1 MTVTALLV
9 SHDGARWLPAVLA
22 GLDDQSRRPDHVLAV
37 DTGSSDESV
46 ALLTDALGPDA
57 VSTHPGSFP
66 EAVAAALPQITT
78 DWVWLLH
85 DDANPAPDALGE
97 LLAAA
102 AEHHAD
108 VVGPKLREWPS
119 LRRLL
124 EVGVTISGAGRRETG
139 LERGEYDQGQH
150 DEAREVLAVNTAGM
164 LVRRSLLEELGGFDP
179 ALPLFG
185 NDIDFGWRAARAGHK
200 TVVAPGAVV
209 FHAEAATN
217 GSRRAQLPGRPHKAE
232 RAAALHTL
240 LVNTSGR
247 NLVPQFVRLVLG
259 TLLRVLGMLLA
270 RSPGSARDEF
280 SALVSVA
287 VRPGRIRA
295 GRRARR
301 DLGDPR
307 SARLKGLLAP
317 WWLPYRHGIDFVT
330 DVGSAIANQGRDAAE
345 RRRAARIEAAGGAPV
360 RGADADAGDDEL
372 GDDSGLL
379 VRFVTSPFAVVTTV
393 LLLLTLWGA
402 REALH
407 PITGGALAPA
417 PAGAGDWWRLV
428 LEGWHEVGQGTDA
441 PAPAYLLP
449 LALVG
454 TLLLGSASAV
464 ISLIFLG
471 AVPLATW
478 GAWRFGKVAAE
489 LGSGNPASRLV
500 VGWGALTYG
509 AVLVASGAWGQGRFG
524 VLASAVLLPWL
535 AHAALGLAEP
545 SADRR
550 WRAGWR
556 TSLLL
561 ALLTAFTPAAWLFAL
576 VLVVL
581 AVVGLFALA
590 PSEARRRSVWG
601 PLAVVALT
609 PPVLLL
615 PGAVGMLDH
624 GISGLFLEAGRVLS
638 LPGPL
643 DLAAGRFDG
652 PAAPHWIG
660 LALLVPG
667 ALCVFRARTRVA
679 VTACWVLVAVAG
691 VLVALLSH
699 VTIDLPAGSTRPGLG
714 FLLLVVQAALITAV
728 TIAGHGLRGTFVGA
742 SFGWRQPLAAV
753 LAAVAVVVPVGG
765 LAWWLGGGDNLL
777 HEPGDSDVPA
787 YMAQAAA
794 EAPGHGVLM
803 LRGDVDRGLT
813 WRVHRGDG
821 VTVGQDEILALT
833 GPDEE
838 LDAEIGSLVS
848 DPTPELVETIPQR
861 GIDYVVMPAPAD
873 GQVAATL
880 DAATGLTQASS
891 ADRSTRAWQF
901 DVPAEA
907 DAIADDGP
915 WWHPLLLIVQ
925 IGALV
930 VVAVLCGPSRREE
943 R

>member
-1 MTVTALLV
+1 MTVTALLI

-22 GLDDQSRRPDHVLAV
+22 GLQDQSRRPDRVLAI
-37 DTGSSDESV
+37 DTGSVDDSV
-46 ALLTDALGPDA
+46 ALLTESLGPEA
-57 VSTHPGSFP
+57 VQSNPGSFP
-66 EAVAAALPQITT
+66 EAVAAALPHIDT

-85 DDANPAPDALGE
+85 DDANPDPGA
-97 LLAAA
+97 LAALIA
-102 AEHHAD
+102 AAEEHHAD
-108 VVGPKLREWPS
+108 IVGPKLREWPS

-124 EVGVTISGAGRRETG
+124 EIGVTISGAGRRETG

-150 DEAREVLAVNTAGM
+150 DQVREVLAVNTAGM
-164 LVRRSLLEELGGFDP
+164 LVRRSLLEELGGFDHD
-179 ALPLFG
+179 LPLFG
-185 NDIDFGWRAARAGHK
+185 NDIDFGWRAARAGHR
-200 TVVAPGAVV
+200 TVVAPEAVV
-209 FHAEAATN
+209 FHAEAASN
-217 GSRRAQLPGRPHKAE
+217 GARGHDGRGRRPHRAE

-247 NLVPQFVRLVLG
+247 TFVPQLLRLVLG
-259 TLLRVLGMLLA
+259 TLLRVVGMLLA
-270 RSPGSARDEF
+270 RSPRTARDEL
-280 SALVSVA
+280 SALVSVLG
-287 VRPGRIRA
+287 RPGRIRA

-307 SARLKGLLAP
+307 SPRLKSLLAP

-330 DVGSAIANQGRDAAE
+330 DVGSAVANQGRDAAE
-345 RRRAARIEAAGGAPV
+345 RRRAARIEAAGGTPV
-360 RGADADAGDDEL
+360 RGPDADDEL

-379 VRFVTSPFAVVTTV
+379 VRFVTSPLAVVSTV
-393 LLLLTLWGA
+393 LLLVTLWAA
-402 REALH
+402 REAFGPL
-407 PITGGALAPA
+407 TGGALAPA
-417 PAGAGDWWRLV
+417 PEGAGDWWRLA
-428 LEGWHEVGQGTDA
+428 LEGWHQIGQGTDA

-454 TLLLGSASAV
+454 TLLLGSATAV
-464 ISLIFLG
+464 ISLIFL
-471 AVPLATW
+471 ASVPLAAW

-489 LGSGNPASRLV
+489 LGSGRPASRLV
-500 VGWGALTYG
+500 VGWGAVSYA

-545 SADRR
+545 SDDRR
-550 WRAGWR
+550 WRAAWR

-561 ALLTAFTPAAWLFAL
+561 ALLTAFTPSAWLFAV
-576 VLVVL
+576 VLVAIALAGLFVL
-581 AVVGLFALA
+581 ARD
-590 PSEARRRSVWG
+590 EARRRSVWG
-601 PLAVVALT
+601 PLVVVAGT

-615 PGAVGMLDH
+615 PGAVGMLGHD
-624 GISGLFLEAGRVLS
+624 ISALFLEAGRIMS

-660 LALLVPG
+660 LLLLVPA
-667 ALCVFRARTRVA
+667 ALALFRARTRIA
-679 VTACWVLVAVAG
+679 VTACWVLVALAG

-699 VTIDLPAGSTRPGLG
+699 LTIDLPAGSTRPGLG
-714 FLLLVVQAALITAV
+714 FLLLVIQAALVAAV
-728 TIAGHGLRGTFVGA
+728 TIAGHGLRDTFVKA
-742 SFGWRQPLAAV
+742 SFGWRQPVAALLAA
-753 LAAVAVVVPVGG
+753 AAAVVPVAG
-765 LAWWLGGGDNLL
+765 LGWWVLGGDNLL

-787 YMAQAAA
+787 YMAQSA
-794 EAPGHGVLM
+794 EQGPGHGVLM
-803 LRGDVDRGLT
+803 LRGDVEQGLT

-833 GPDEE
+833 GPDAVF
-838 LDAEIGSLVS
+838 DAEIGELVS
-848 DPTPELVETIPQR
+848 NPTPELTQRIPGR

-907 DAIADDGP
+907 DAIDGDAP
-915 WWHPLLLIVQ
+915 WWHSLLILVQ
-925 IGALV
+925 LVALV
-930 VVAVLCGPSRREE
+930 VVAVLCGPSRREQ